1 MAKVERVLLS
11 VSNKKGIVNLAEKLY
26 KSNIEIIST
35 GGTAQKIKEA
45 GIPVTSV
52 TDLTNFPEMMEGRV
66 KTLHPAIHGGLL
78 ALRDKK
84 EHMEEL
90 NELNID
96 TIDLVV
102 CNLYPFAETIKNDV
116 SLERAVENID
126 IGGPTMIRSAAK
138 NFKDVTVVVDPED
151 YKKVIDN
158 LYKNKGEISYQM
170 RLEFA
175 YKAFHHTYQYDQK
188 IQEYFAELK
197 EKDSEKKFPDK
208 LNLNYEK
215 KEDLRYGENPHQKA
229 AFYKDQDLVEPS
241 ITSAEK
247 LHGKDL
253 SFNNI
258 NDTNGAFELIKEF
271 NDKPAAAVIKHA
283 NPCGMAVS
291 DDLKTAYKKAHA
303 GDPLSAFG
311 SIVALNRKVDQNT
324 AREISGEDKF
334 VEVVIAPDYEKKA
347 LEILKKRW
355 KNIRILKTDDIYI
368 NKENPGYDMKKVTG
382 GLLVQ
387 ERDLESLNSEN
398 ELKIVTEK
406 SPTKNQIKD
415 LLFSWKVVKHVKSN
429 AIVMAKDEMIVG
441 VGAGQMSR
449 VDAMIIAGRKAD
461 ERQKQGVV
469 ASDAFFPFADAI
481 EEAHEKGIKAII
493 QPGGSI
499 RDEEVIE
506 KANELG
512 IAMVFTGKR
521 HFRH

>member
-1 MAKVERVLLS
+1 MAKVERALLS

-84 EHMEEL
+84 EHMKEL
-90 NELNID
+90 NELDIE

-102 CNLYPFAETIKNDV
+102 CNLYPFAETVKKDV
-116 SLERAVENID
+116 SLEKAVENID

-283 NPCGMAVS
+283 NPCGVAVA
-291 DDLKTAYKKAHA
+291 DKLKTAYKKAHA

-324 AREISGEDKF
+324 AR
-334 VEVVIAPDYEKKA
+334 
-347 LEILKKRW
+347 
-355 KNIRILKTDDIYI
+355 
-368 NKENPGYDMKKVTG
+368 
-382 GLLVQ
+382 
-387 ERDLESLNSEN
+387 
-398 ELKIVTEK
+398 
-406 SPTKNQIKD
+406 
-415 LLFSWKVVKHVKSN
+415 
-429 AIVMAKDEMIVG
+429 
-441 VGAGQMSR
+441 
-449 VDAMIIAGRKAD
+449 
-461 ERQKQGVV
+461 
-469 ASDAFFPFADAI
+469 
-481 EEAHEKGIKAII
+481 
-493 QPGGSI
+493 
-499 RDEEVIE
+499 
-506 KANELG
+506 
-512 IAMVFTGKR
+512 
-521 HFRH
+521 